1 MKKKEDEAV
10 KVEIKAGRHV
20 KKQLPLRQ

>member
-10 KVEIKAGRHV
+10 KVEIKVGRHV